1 MKKNLV
7 LTVGNEMMGD
17 DAAGPLLAHM
27 MLRSPLEH
35 WGVVDGGSAP
45 ENHLFKVREIA
56 PEKVIVVDAAEME
69 LPAGAIRR
77 ISSEQVGSLFLL
89 TTHSLPISYLLES
102 VQEFV
107 PVVDFLGIQPEMVAF
122 GYPVSPQVKKA
133 VERVYGWLTSDKDIR
148 LLADAI

>member
-17 DAAGPLLAHM
+17 DAAGPLLARM

-35 WGVVDGGSAP
+35 WDVLDGGSAP

-69 LPAGAIRR
+69 LPGGAIRR
-77 ISSEQVGSLFLL
+77 IPPEHIGSLFLL
-89 TTHSLPISYLLES
+89 TTHSLPVSYLLES
-102 VQEFV
+102 MQEFV

-122 GYPVSPQVKKA
+122 GYPVSPQVKQA
-133 VERVYGWLTSDKDIR
+133 VERIYGWLISGKDICVV
-148 LLADAI
+148 ADLI